1 MTTLEQAILD
11 RELWR
16 AWGDRVVFTNGC
28 FDILHAG
35 HVRYLAE
42 CKSMGDRLIVGINSD
57 ASVRRLKGEMRPY
70 CPQEERAALLEAL
83 EVVDDVVVFEEDT
96 PCEII
101 RALKPDIH
109 VKGSD
114 YRASEMPETP
124 IVHGYGGLVV
134 IVERADTRST
144 SRLAQMLAAG

>member
-1 MTTLEQAILD
+1 MTPLEQAIAD
-11 RELWR
+11 RDLWK

-42 CKSMGDRLIVGINSD
+42 CKSMGARLIVGINSD

-70 CPQEERAALLEAL
+70 CPQEDRAALLEAL
-83 EVVDDVVVFEEDT
+83 ECVDDVVVFEEDT

-101 RALKPDIH
+101 RRLKPDIH

-114 YRASEMPETP
+114 YRASEMPESP
-124 IVHGYGGLVV
+124 IVHAYGGLVV